1 MARGDNLIGKGFDSR
16 TTEEVRELAR
26 IGGKKS
32 GEARRRKANFRK
44 TLNMLLTAEVDIPD
58 WTAFLEQIGLD
69 STIESVV
76 NAAMIR
82 EAMAGNVKAYEAI
95 AKYSGQDA
103 RTEKDL
109 EEQILKMEALRKQME
124 AQMEM
129 QNSQMEA
136 QKAKMEEIKLKT
148 EKMKKELDPEDK
160 DVEIK
165 VEIDE
170 DWSI

>member
-58 WTAFLEQIGLD
+58 WTAFLESIGLD

-109 EEQILKMEALRKQME
+109 EEQIMKMEAFQRQMD
-124 AQMEM
+124 
-129 QNSQMEA
+129 
-136 QKAKMEEIKLKT
+136 AKMEEIRLKT

>member
-1 MARGDNLIGKGFDSR
+1 MARGDNLIGKGFDGR

-58 WTAFLEQIGLD
+58 WTAFLESIGLD

-109 EEQILKMEALRKQME
+109 EEQIMKMEAFQKQMD
-124 AQMEM
+124 AQMD
-129 QNSQMEA
+129 A
-136 QKAKMEEIKLKT
+136 QKAKMEEIRLKT

>member
-58 WTAFLEQIGLD
+58 WTAFLESIGLD

-109 EEQILKMEALRKQME
+109 EEQIMKMEAFQKQMD
-124 AQMEM
+124 AQMD
-129 QNSQMEA
+129 A
-136 QKAKMEEIKLKT
+136 QKAKMEEIRLKT

>member
-1 MARGDNLIGKGFDSR
+1 MARGNNLIGKGFDSR
-16 TTEEVRELAR
+16 STDEVRELAR

-32 GEARRRKANFRK
+32 GESRRRKANFRK

-58 WTAFLEQIGLD
+58 WTAFLESIGLD

-95 AKYSGQDA
+95 ARYAGQDT

-109 EEQILKMEALRKQME
+109 EEQIIKMEAFKKQME
-124 AQMEM
+124 AQMD
-129 QNSQMEA
+129 A
-136 QKAKMEEIKLKT
+136 QKAKMEEIRLKT

>member
-1 MARGDNLIGKGFDSR
+1 MARGNNLIGKGFDSR
-16 TTEEVRELAR
+16 STDEVRELAR

-32 GEARRRKANFRK
+32 GESRRRKANFRK

-58 WTAFLEQIGLD
+58 WTAFLESIGLD

-95 AKYSGQDA
+95 ARYAGQDT

-109 EEQILKMEALRKQME
+109 EEQIIKMEAFKKQMD
-124 AQMEM
+124 AQMD
-129 QNSQMEA
+129 A
-136 QKAKMEEIKLKT
+136 QKAKMEEIRLKT

>member
-58 WTAFLEQIGLD
+58 WTAFLESIGLD

-95 AKYSGQDA
+95 AKYSGQDS

-109 EEQILKMEALRKQME
+109 EEQIMKMEAFQKQMD
-124 AQMEM
+124 AQMD
-129 QNSQMEA
+129 A
-136 QKAKMEEIKLKT
+136 QKAKMEEIRLKT

>member
-1 MARGDNLIGKGFDSR
+1 
-16 TTEEVRELAR
+16 
-26 IGGKKS
+26 
-32 GEARRRKANFRK
+32 
-44 TLNMLLTAEVDIPD
+44 MLLTAEVDIPD
-58 WTAFLEQIGLD
+58 WTAFLESIGLD

-82 EAMAGNVKAYEAI
+82 EAMAGNVKAYEAL

-109 EEQILKMEALRKQME
+109 EEQMMKMEAFQKQMD
-124 AQMEM
+124 AQMD
-129 QNSQMEA
+129 A
-136 QKAKMEEIKLKT
+136 QKAKMEEIRLKT
-148 EKMKKELDPEDK
+148 EKMKKELEPEDK

-170 DWSI
+170 NWSI

>member
-58 WTAFLEQIGLD
+58 WTAFLESIGLD

-109 EEQILKMEALRKQME
+109 EEQIMKMEAFQKQMD
-124 AQMEM
+124 
-129 QNSQMEA
+129 
-136 QKAKMEEIKLKT
+136 AKMEEIRLKT

>member
-16 TTEEVRELAR
+16 STDEVRELAR

-58 WTAFLEQIGLD
+58 WTDFLESIGLD

-95 AKYSGQDA
+95 ARYAGQDT

-109 EEQILKMEALRKQME
+109 EEQIIKMEAFKKQMD
-124 AQMEM
+124 AQMD
-129 QNSQMEA
+129 A
-136 QKAKMEEIKLKT
+136 QKAKMEEIRLKT

>member
-1 MARGDNLIGKGFDSR
+1 MARGNNLIGKGFDSR
-16 TTEEVRELAR
+16 STEEVRELAR

-32 GEARRRKANFRK
+32 GESRRRKANFRK

-58 WTAFLEQIGLD
+58 WTAFLESIGLD

-95 AKYSGQDA
+95 ARYAGQDT

-109 EEQILKMEALRKQME
+109 EEQIIKMEAFKKQME
-124 AQMEM
+124 AQMD
-129 QNSQMEA
+129 A
-136 QKAKMEEIKLKT
+136 QKAKMEEIRLKT

>member
-58 WTAFLEQIGLD
+58 WTAFLESIGLD

-109 EEQILKMEALRKQME
+109 EEQMMKMEAFQKQMD
-124 AQMEM
+124 AQMD
-129 QNSQMEA
+129 A
-136 QKAKMEEIKLKT
+136 QKAKMEEIRLKT
-148 EKMKKELDPEDK
+148 EKMKKELEPEDK

-170 DWSI
+170 NWSI

>member
-16 TTEEVRELAR
+16 STDEVRELAR

-58 WTAFLEQIGLD
+58 WTAFLESIGLD

-95 AKYSGQDA
+95 ARYAGQDT

-109 EEQILKMEALRKQME
+109 EEQIIKMEAFKKQMD
-124 AQMEM
+124 AQMD
-129 QNSQMEA
+129 A
-136 QKAKMEEIKLKT
+136 QKAKMEEIRLKT

>member
-1 MARGDNLIGKGFDSR
+1 M
-16 TTEEVRELAR
+16 
-26 IGGKKS
+26 
-32 GEARRRKANFRK
+32 
-44 TLNMLLTAEVDIPD
+44 
-58 WTAFLEQIGLD
+58 
-69 STIESVV
+69 

-129 QNSQMEA
+129 QKSQMEA
-136 QKAKMEEIKLKT
+136 QKAKMEEL
-148 EKMKKELDPEDK
+148 
-160 DVEIK
+160 
-165 VEIDE
+165 
-170 DWSI
+170 S

>member
-1 MARGDNLIGKGFDSR
+1 MARGNNLIGKGFDSR
-16 TTEEVRELAR
+16 STDEVRELAR

-32 GEARRRKANFRK
+32 GESRRRKANFRK

-58 WTAFLEQIGLD
+58 WTAFLESIGLD

-95 AKYSGQDA
+95 ARYAGQDT

-109 EEQILKMEALRKQME
+109 EEQIIKMEAFKKQME
-124 AQMEM
+124 AQMD
-129 QNSQMEA
+129 A
-136 QKAKMEEIKLKT
+136 QKAKMEEIRLKT
-148 EKMKKELDPEDK
+148 ETMKKELDPEDK

>member
-44 TLNMLLTAEVDIPD
+44 TLNMLLTAEVYMPD
-58 WTAFLEQIGLD
+58 WTAFLESIGLD

-109 EEQILKMEALRKQME
+109 EEQIMKMEAFQKQMD
-124 AQMEM
+124 
-129 QNSQMEA
+129 
-136 QKAKMEEIKLKT
+136 AKMEEIRLKT

>member
-16 TTEEVRELAR
+16 STDEVRELAR

-58 WTAFLEQIGLD
+58 WTAFLESIGLD

-95 AKYSGQDA
+95 ARYAGQDT

-109 EEQILKMEALRKQME
+109 EEQIIKMEAFKKQMD
-124 AQMEM
+124 AQMD
-129 QNSQMEA
+129 A
-136 QKAKMEEIKLKT
+136 QKAKMEEIRLKT

-165 VEIDE
+165 VEIDQ

>member
-1 MARGDNLIGKGFDSR
+1 VARGDNLIGKGFDSR

-58 WTAFLEQIGLD
+58 WTAFLESIGLD

-109 EEQILKMEALRKQME
+109 EEQIMKMEAFQKQMD
-124 AQMEM
+124 
-129 QNSQMEA
+129 
-136 QKAKMEEIKLKT
+136 AKMEEIRLKT

>member
-1 MARGDNLIGKGFDSR
+1 MIGKGFDSR
-16 TTEEVRELAR
+16 STEEVRELAR

-44 TLNMLLTAEVDIPD
+44 TLNMLLTAEVDIPE
-58 WTAFLEQIGLD
+58 WTAFLESIGLD
-69 STIESVV
+69 STVESVV

-95 AKYSGQDA
+95 AKYSGQDVK
-103 RTEKDL
+103 TEKD
-109 EEQILKMEALRKQME
+109 MEAEME
-124 AQMEM
+124 AR
-129 QNSQMEA
+129 
-136 QKAKMEEIKLKT
+136 KAKTEETKIKT
-148 EKMKKELDPEDK
+148 EKLKKELDPEDK